1 MQRKLSAAL
10 VVLRE
15 FSVRADGA
23 SGLAPVTLTSADS
36 ARLREA
42 TAMVKE
48 VGDRING
55 NRAAAADASRPRPRS
70 LPSSGIAPVAAPK
83 AHPTGL

>member
-1 MQRKLSAAL
+1 M
-10 VVLRE
+10 
-15 FSVRADGA
+15 RADGA

-42 TAMVKE
+42 TAMVKD

-55 NRAAAADASRPRPRS
+55 NRAATSGDAARPRPRS
-70 LPSSGIAPVAAPK
+70 LPSSGIAPVTPPAQ